1 MNLVDQFDLEIYH
14 ELHYSKSNIN
24 IFFKISKKIKK
35 ILRDRNIFTIYKQ
48 AIYALIN
55 SK

>member
-1 MNLVDQFDLEIYH
+1 MNYITVNPIL
-14 ELHYSKSNIN
+14 
-24 IFFKISKKIKK
+24 IFFKKYQKKIKK